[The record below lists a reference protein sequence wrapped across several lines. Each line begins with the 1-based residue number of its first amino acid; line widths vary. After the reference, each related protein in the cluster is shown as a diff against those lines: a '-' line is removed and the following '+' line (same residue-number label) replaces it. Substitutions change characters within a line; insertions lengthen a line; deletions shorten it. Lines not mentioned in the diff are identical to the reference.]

1 MAELN
6 IHDLY
11 KSKDDREDKR
21 KKTFQDVLQ
30 KIHAKIKSAAMHD
43 HQALFYTVPEY
54 IVGIPLYSITDCIEF
69 VVSSLKQ
76 NGFLVRYI
84 YPNAIYVNWDPKQIN
99 KPSMEMPATL
109 RLGDRNHGGAD
120 EILLPH
126 RSSNKHGKFSL
137 NIDEF

>member
-1 MAELN
+1 MDELN

-21 KKTFQDVLQ
+21 KKTFQGVLG
-30 KIHAKIKSAAMHD
+30 KIHAKIRIAAAHD

-69 VVSSLKQ
+69 VISSLKN
-76 NGFLVRYI
+76 NGFVIRYI
-84 YPNAIYVNWDPKQIN
+84 YPNAIYVNWDPKEIN
-99 KPSMEMPATL
+99 KPSMDMPQPL
-109 RLGDRNHGGAD
+109 RLGDREHGGAD
-120 EILLPH
+120 DILLPRTSH
-126 RSSNKHGKFSL
+126 KNGKFSL